1 MVEREREKM
10 QQALGKWILSK
21 KNKRLTLSA
30 RRILDS
36 SNFTS

>member
-1 MVEREREKM
+1 MVERERENAASTRKV
-10 QQALGKWILSK
+10 GILSK

-30 RRILDS
+30 RRIQDS